1 MSRSRRQPRA
11 IGLSRSMVAPQ
22 VMRDFAGDWRRWSPP
37 ERNTAR
43 LLVLLAATAGLAWV
57 VLAG

>member
-11 IGLSRSMVAPQ
+11 IGLSRPMVAPR

-43 LLVLLAATAGLAWV
+43 LVVLLAATAGLAWV